1 LLDAMMVLCLD
12 YMIINQ
18 KRITNMQYQRKDR
31 VGDLIKREV
40 SQMIQQELKDPGIG
54 FVTVTGVEVSP
65 DLKRAKI
72 FYSVLGEE
80 DSKRE
85 SASALKRACGFIQH
99 EIGKRLRLKHIPE
112 ISFQFDSSVEYGA
125 HIEELIQKIHQK
137 ENTQMSG
144 MDAHTSSE
152 DESTSNENGENEG

>member
-1 LLDAMMVLCLD
+1 
-12 YMIINQ
+12 
-18 KRITNMQYQRKDR
+18 
-31 VGDLIKREV
+31 
-40 SQMIQQELKDPGIG
+40 MIQQELKDPGIG
-54 FVTVTGVEVSP
+54 FVTITGVEVSP
-65 DLKRAKI
+65 DLKRAKV

-80 DSKRE
+80 DSKKQ

-137 ENTQMSG
+137 EKAPSSEI
-144 MDAHTSSE
+144 DDHTSSD
-152 DESTSNENGENEG
+152 DESTSHENGENER

>member
-1 LLDAMMVLCLD
+1 
-12 YMIINQ
+12 
-18 KRITNMQYQRKDR
+18 
-31 VGDLIKREV
+31 
-40 SQMIQQELKDPGIG
+40 MIQRELKDPGIG

-80 DSKRE
+80 DSKKQ

-125 HIEELIQKIHQK
+125 HIEELIQKIHQSEK
-137 ENTQMSG
+137 TQMSG
-144 MDAHTSSE
+144 MDANTSSE
-152 DESTSNENGENEG
+152 DESNLNEKGENEG